1 MNGNGIRALGVIA
14 VGAVWLTPALAHGEL
29 PPVIDGGLDVRAVF
43 AAKCAACHGPD
54 LPKPKGR
61 FGYVLDLARVSG
73 NREMVVP
80 FVPDESELWELVRRG
95 EMPPADSPSGPLT
108 AEQKELIRAWI
119 AAGAPAE
126 AAPPERQDH
135 EQSPEDMESAVKRTL
150 GRLGPLHIL
159 VIHFPIALLIAAV
172 AAELWSAWQGDR
184 TPAPAVRFCVLLG
197 AASAVVAAA
206 LGWLHAAHGHGA
218 TMPHVL
224 TLHAWSG
231 TLAAAWAVGTALFSE
246 WDERRRVRSLR
257 FRAWLIVGSM
267 LVAIASHFG
276 GTLVH
281 GADFLTRG

>member
-1 MNGNGIRALGVIA
+1 M
-14 VGAVWLTPALAHGEL
+14 
-29 PPVIDGGLDVRAVF
+29 AVF
-43 AAKCAACHGPD
+43 ATKCAACHGPD

-61 FGYVLDLARVSG
+61 FGYVLDLARVAG

-95 EMPPADSPSGPLT
+95 EMPPAHSPSGPLT

-119 AAGAPAE
+119 AAGAPVDVP
-126 AAPPERQDH
+126 PPERQDH
-135 EQSPEDMESAVKRTL
+135 EKSPEEMASAVKRIL

-172 AAELWSAWQGDR
+172 VAELWSAWRGDR
-184 TPAPAVRFCVLLG
+184 TPAPTVRFCVLLG

-206 LGWLHAAHGHGA
+206 LGWLHATHGYGA

-231 TLAAAWAVGTALFSE
+231 TLAAAWAVGTVSFSE
-246 WDERRRVRSLR
+246 WDERRRVRSLW
-257 FRAWLIVGSM
+257 FRAWLIVGSV
-267 LVAIASHFG
+267 LVVIASHFG

-281 GADFLTRG
+281 GADFLGGG